1 MCTSSFAGMKLVVVW
16 GLDMFAAY
24 PGFVVDAQMI
34 ALLYEPGSSGPLRN
48 ILLCVIG
55 YPELFT
61 AVHHQP
67 QSAAKQ
73 RSRQIPCKNRKYTEA
88 DQHRKYRSDSAGNV
102 SADHDNS

>member
-16 GLDMFAAY
+16 GLDMSTAY

-34 ALLYEPGSSGPLRN
+34 ALLYEPGSSGPHRN
-48 ILLCVIG
+48 ILRSVIG

-67 QSAAKQ
+67 QNAAEHM
-73 RSRQIPCKNRKYTEA
+73 SRQIPCKNRKYTEA
-88 DQHRKYRSDSAGNV
+88 DQHRKYRSDSVGNV
-102 SADHDNS
+102 SADHDNY